1 MRVFCILLALSLVL
15 AVGCSKKEPESSGEA
30 TPAPAA
36 VAEVEES
43 LIYYTCPMESHKHV
57 HSDQPG
63 SCPECQMALVRGVTT
78 SVENREFY
86 GCPMETHSHIRRN
99 EPGTCSE
106 CSMTLKPMRLD
117 RKKA

>member
-1 MRVFCILLALSLVL
+1 MRIFCILLALALVS
-15 AVGCSKKEPESSGEA
+15 AVGCSKRELESSDEA
-30 TPAPAA
+30 TPPV

-57 HSDQPG
+57 HSAQPG
-63 SCPECQMALVRGVTT
+63 TCPECQMVLVKGVTT
-78 SVENREFY
+78 SVENMDFY
-86 GCPMETHSHIRRN
+86 GCPMETHSHIRSN

-117 RKKA
+117 RNKA